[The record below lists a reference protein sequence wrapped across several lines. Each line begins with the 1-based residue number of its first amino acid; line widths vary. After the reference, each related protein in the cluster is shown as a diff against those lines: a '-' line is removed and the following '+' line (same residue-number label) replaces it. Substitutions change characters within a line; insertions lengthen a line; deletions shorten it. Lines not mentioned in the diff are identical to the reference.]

1 MTDASFGPV
10 VSTAWLGEHLG
21 EPSLRVIDAT
31 WYLPALQRDA
41 RAEFREAHVPG
52 AVYFDIDAI
61 ADRESGLPHMLPDAT
76 TFGEAVGALGIG
88 DGDRIVV
95 YAGKYLSA
103 SARVWWTFRVFGHER
118 VAVLDGGFPRWREE
132 GRPVQAGDA
141 RPAVGRFTARFRP
154 ELVASLEDV
163 RRNLETHR
171 MQVLDARSPGRFA
184 GTEPEP
190 RPGLRGG
197 HIPGSLSLPY
207 DRLFRREDG
216 TLLPPGDLRRLFE
229 DARVEPGRPVVTT
242 CGSGVTACI
251 LALGLQLVGRHDVR
265 VYDGSW
271 AEWGG
276 RADVPVER

>member
-21 EPSLRVIDAT
+21 EPGLRVIDAT
-31 WYLPALQRDA
+31 WYLPTLQRDA

-52 AVYFDIDAI
+52 AGYFDIDAI
-61 ADRESGLPHMLPDAT
+61 ADRETGLPHMLPDAT
-76 TFGEAVGALGIG
+76 TFGEAVGALGTG

-95 YAGKYLSA
+95 YGGKYLSA

-132 GRPVQAGDA
+132 GRPVESGEA
-141 RPAVGRFTARFRP
+141 RPAAGRFTARFRP
-154 ELVASLEDV
+154 ELVASLDDV

-171 MQVLDARSPGRFA
+171 MQVLDARSAGRFA

-207 DRLFRREDG
+207 DRLFRREDA
-216 TLLPPGDLRRLFE
+216 TLLPAADLRRLFE

-242 CGSGVTACI
+242 CGSGVTACV
-251 LALGLQLVGRHDVR
+251 LALGLQLVGRHDVA

-271 AEWGG
+271 TEWGG

>member
-1 MTDASFGPV
+1 MTDASFGPL
-10 VSTAWLGEHLG
+10 VSSAWLGEHLS
-21 EPSLRVIDAT
+21 EPGLRVIDAT
-31 WYLPALQRDA
+31 WYLPTLQRDA

-61 ADRESGLPHMLPDAT
+61 ADRETGLPHMLPDAT

-95 YAGKYLSA
+95 YGGKYLSA

-132 GRPVQAGDA
+132 GRPVESGEA
-141 RPAVGRFTARFRP
+141 RPAAGRFTARFRP
-154 ELVASLEDV
+154 ELVASLDDV

-171 MQVLDARSPGRFA
+171 MQVLDARSAGRFA

-207 DRLFRREDG
+207 DRLFRREDA
-216 TLLPPGDLRRLFE
+216 TLLPAADLRRLFE

-242 CGSGVTACI
+242 CGSGVTACV
-251 LALGLQLVGRHDVR
+251 LALGLQLVGRHDVA

-271 AEWGG
+271 SEWGG

>member
-21 EPSLRVIDAT
+21 EPGLRVIDAT
-31 WYLPALQRDA
+31 WYLPTLQRDA

-61 ADRESGLPHMLPDAT
+61 ADRETGLPHMLPDAT

-95 YAGKYLSA
+95 YGGKYLSA

-132 GRPVQAGDA
+132 GRPVESGEA
-141 RPAVGRFTARFRP
+141 RPAAGRFTARFRP
-154 ELVASLEDV
+154 ELVASLDDV

-171 MQVLDARSPGRFA
+171 MQVLDARSAGRFA

-207 DRLFRREDG
+207 DRLFRREDA
-216 TLLPPGDLRRLFE
+216 TLLPAADLRRLFE

-242 CGSGVTACI
+242 CGSGVTACV
-251 LALGLQLVGRHDVR
+251 LALGLQLVGRHDVA

-271 AEWGG
+271 TEWGG

>member
-21 EPSLRVIDAT
+21 EPGLRVIDAT

-88 DGDRIVV
+88 DDDRIVV

-229 DARVEPGRPVVTT
+229 DARVELGRPVVTT
-242 CGSGVTACI
+242 CGSGVTACV
-251 LALGLQLVGRHDVR
+251 LALGLQLVGRHDVA

>member
-21 EPSLRVIDAT
+21 EPGLRVIDAT
-31 WYLPALQRDA
+31 WYLPTLQRDA

-61 ADRESGLPHMLPDAT
+61 ADRETGLPHMLPDAT
-76 TFGEAVGALGIG
+76 TFGEAMGALGIG

-95 YAGKYLSA
+95 YGGKYLSA

-132 GRPVQAGDA
+132 GRPVESGEA
-141 RPAVGRFTARFRP
+141 RPAAGRFTARFRP
-154 ELVASLEDV
+154 ELVASLDDV

-171 MQVLDARSPGRFA
+171 MQVLDARSAGRFA

-229 DARVEPGRPVVTT
+229 DTRVEPGRPVVTT
-242 CGSGVTACI
+242 CGSGVTACV
-251 LALGLQLVGRHDVR
+251 LALGLQLVGRHDVA

-271 AEWGG
+271 TEWGG